1 MALVIR
7 SRSGHVSHV
16 SPVTLSHVTSI
27 IACDK
32 SVTKGSVMEN
42 SRYVTKSWTEPE
54 HKNILHFKIF
64 ISSSQLSYFLP
75 SFIVFF
81 FYFLQFKKLFTC
93 SWWHGQAVMTV
104 TRWPGSKECHQESR
118 EQQRHRYWLMSR
130 TRPVLSKWHRIVTT
144 GPKMIII
151 FGATQTS
158 PKQKVKQRIPLFDI
172 LLE

>member
-75 SFIVFF
+75 SFTVFF
-81 FYFLQFKKLFTC
+81 LLLFFYSLKNC
-93 SWWHGQAVMTV
+93 SLAVDDM
-104 TRWPGSKECHQESR
+104 
-118 EQQRHRYWLMSR
+118 
-130 TRPVLSKWHRIVTT
+130 
-144 GPKMIII
+144 
-151 FGATQTS
+151 
-158 PKQKVKQRIPLFDI
+158 VKQWWRLQDDQGPRNVTKRAGNSKDTDI
-172 LLE
+172 DWCLGPALCSASGTELSQRDPKW

>member
-1 MALVIR
+1 MCHLSRCHTWQAL
-7 SRSGHVSHV
+7 
-16 SPVTLSHVTSI
+16 LLVTSLWPK
-27 IACDK
+27 AL
-32 SVTKGSVMEN
+32 
-42 SRYVTKSWTEPE
+42 SWKIQGMSPNHEL
-54 HKNILHFKIF
+54 NLSIKIF
-64 ISSSQLSYFLP
+64 YISKFSYPHPNFHIFCHLLL
-75 SFIVFF
+75 FF
-81 FYFLQFKKLFTC
+81 FIFLQFKKLFTC